1 MAQTN
6 DKVKGS
12 NKPKRQYS
20 RTDSRYW
27 EQRIYKPTF
36 KSGGEYRVVGN
47 FYVRMAHDGRRRV
60 LALNATAKAPAGKE
74 ARDWYLNLKA
84 NGWDAVLG
92 DYTPPHRKTTREEI
106 LTASD
111 RKKAGFIERPT
122 IGDLLQAVSELSS
135 ARLQTIEA
143 YFKAF
148 RTIAV
153 QVFKIRGS
161 KKRKNKAGEAEWRKR
176 VDSIPL
182 DKITPS
188 LVLAWKNRSLR
199 EIEGD
204 PAAKRSRIVTLN
216 SKLRNAKGCFGK
228 KTLPFLL
235 ERMRLPEPLPFE
247 GVPFER
253 MPSMR
258 YHSKIDARDLLK
270 NAAKELADPKLEQF
284 KILILGLVCGL
295 RKGEIDNILWSAI
308 DFEKRVLRVEHSA
321 VHELKSED
329 SAGEIDLDDETLE
342 LFCGWKTVSGGHFIV
357 ESELAKKP
365 SSNRSR
371 TYRCKKQFDNLYTWL
386 RANGVESRKPLHEL
400 RKEIGS
406 IIASEQGIFEASRYL
421 RHSDVRI
428 TSQIYADK
436 KKRIT
441 SGLGSMLTST
451 D

>member
-1 MAQTN
+1 MAQTT
-6 DKVKGS
+6 DEAKSSTKT
-12 NKPKRQYS
+12 KRRYA

-27 EQRIYKPTF
+27 EQRVYKPVF
-36 KSGGEYRVVGN
+36 RSGGEDKVVSN
-47 FYVRMAHDGRRRV
+47 YYVRIAHASRRRA
-60 LALNATAKAPAGKE
+60 LALHATAKAAAGKE
-74 ARDWYLNLKA
+74 ARDWYLKLKA
-84 NGWDAVLG
+84 NGWDSILEE
-92 DYTPPHRKTTREEI
+92 YSPPHREASREE
-106 LTASD
+106 LLAASD
-111 RKKAGFIERPT
+111 RKKAGFIDRPT
-122 IGDLLQAVSELSS
+122 IGDLLRAVGELSS
-135 ARLQTIEA
+135 ARRHTIET
-143 YFKAF
+143 YHKAF

-153 QVFKIRGS
+153 QVYKIQGQ
-161 KKRKNKAGEAEWRKR
+161 KKLASRAGDSEWRKR

-188 LVLAWKNRSLR
+188 LVLAWKNKSLR
-199 EIEGD
+199 EIEDD

-216 SKLRNAKGCFGK
+216 SKLRNAKACLGK
-228 KTLPFLL
+228 RTLPFLR
-235 ERMRLPEPLPFE
+235 ERMRLPDPLPFD

-258 YHSKIDARDLLK
+258 YNSKIDAKKLL
-270 NAAKELADPKLEQF
+270 ASAHDELAKSKTEQF

-295 RKGEIDNILWSAI
+295 RKGEIDNILWTAV
-308 DFEKRVLRVEHSA
+308 DFGKKVIRAEHSA

-342 LFCGWKTVSGGHFIV
+342 LFRGWKDKSAGDFIIDSHSVKTVKTRKS
-357 ESELAKKP
+357 
-365 SSNRSR
+365 RS
-371 TYRCKKQFDNLYTWL
+371 YRCKSHFNKLYVWL
-386 RANGVESRKPLHEL
+386 RNHGVTSSKPLHEL

-441 SGLGSMLTST
+441 SGLGKMINKK
-451 D
+451 